1 MYKMRKGWVTKLSPS
16 YGLNNARNT
25 QGVLGVILMSYKIF
39 QEESNMKNIYEIL
52 KEFGLEI
59 PEDKKADFDKT
70 WKENYRTKSE
80 YDNAVT
86 KRDEYKTSLDTVNE
100 KLKEFE
106 GVDVDDLKGQIT
118 QLQSDLKAKDDEYA
132 AKEADRLFNDTLS
145 DAIKT
150 AGGRNV
156 KAIMALLNIDELK
169 TSKNQSDD
177 INKALDKAKESDAY
191 LFGAEEPFKNPV
203 GPTGGIDGGGVD
215 ENLASIRAAMGL
227 PAKKE

>member
-1 MYKMRKGWVTKLSPS
+1 
-16 YGLNNARNT
+16 
-25 QGVLGVILMSYKIF
+25 
-39 QEESNMKNIYEIL
+39 MKNIYEIL
-52 KEFGLEI
+52 KEFGLEV
-59 PEDKKADFDKT
+59 PEERKADFDKS

-106 GVDVDDLKGQIT
+106 GVNVDDLKGQIT
-118 QLQSDLKAKDDEYA
+118 QLQNDLKAKDDEYA

-150 AGGRNV
+150 AGGRNA

-169 TSKNQSDD
+169 ASKNQIDD
-177 INKALDKAKESDAY
+177 IKKALDAAKESDAY
-191 LFGAEEPFKNPV
+191 LFGADEPINKPI
-203 GPTGGIDGGGVD
+203 GPTSGGAGGGGGD